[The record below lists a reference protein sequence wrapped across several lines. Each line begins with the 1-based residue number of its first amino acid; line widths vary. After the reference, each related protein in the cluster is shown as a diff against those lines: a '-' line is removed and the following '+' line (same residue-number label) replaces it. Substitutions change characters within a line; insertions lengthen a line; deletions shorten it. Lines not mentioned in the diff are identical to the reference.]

1 LRYDK
6 DFIRSKFKDL
16 FEYSL
21 DYIYVND
28 LKGNFLDAN
37 KIALDTLGYK
47 EEEIESLNFL
57 DVLADK
63 DQLIK
68 AMDITREIIQKGKQS
83 ERNTYKL
90 KSKNGHVLFLE
101 TYGIPLKKNN
111 EIYAIMGIGANITRR
126 KLAEGRLKESEKRFR
141 NLFQK
146 SPFGIIILN
155 FDGKIIE
162 SNPTTENL
170 TGYESTDFIHKH
182 FSQIPIIQTK
192 DIPTLTSLFNKMVNG
207 EHVNR
212 IDVEIKRKD
221 GNLIWINLQGS
232 VVQLENDSFI
242 QVIIQ
247 NISKRKEAELLI
259 NKELKTLHELDNT
272 RKKLM
277 IRISHELKTPLLLI
291 MGAIEYLF
299 ESRLIDI
306 NHKAAD
312 IISTVIRASSRL
324 EKLIENL
331 IDATRINYNKLQLNK
346 ENTNLNN
353 LVDESTED
361 IKFLIKKHQ
370 INLEKK
376 YIENIILSLDELRI
390 KQVITNILI
399 NALKNT
405 PPHGIIRIILEKN
418 DLHARLSIEDTGI
431 GLTQKETSMLFTQFG
446 KFERDEEELDFI
458 DIQGSG
464 LGLFISKAI
473 IDLHG
478 GQIWAE
484 SEGRNKGV
492 RFIITLPLED
502 Q

>member
-1 LRYDK
+1 MRYNK
-6 DFIRSKFKDL
+6 DFIRKKYRDL
-16 FEYSL
+16 FEHSL

-37 KIALDTLGYK
+37 KIALDALGYK

-63 DQLIK
+63 EQLIK
-68 AMDITREIIQKGKQS
+68 AMEITREIIQRGKQS
-83 ERNTYKL
+83 ERSTYKL
-90 KSKNGHVLFLE
+90 KSKDGHILFLE

-111 EIYAIMGIGANITRR
+111 EIYAIMGIGTNITRR
-126 KLAEGRLKESEKRFR
+126 KLAEVRLKESEKRFR

-146 SPFGIIILN
+146 SPFGIIILD
-155 FDGKIIE
+155 FEGKIIE
-162 SNPTTENL
+162 SNPTTEKL
-170 TGYESTDFIHKH
+170 TGYKSTDFIHKH
-182 FSQIPIIQTK
+182 FSQIPIIQMK
-192 DIPTLTSLFNKMVNG
+192 DIQILTELFNKMIDG
-207 EHVNR
+207 KHVHR
-212 IDVEIKRKD
+212 IDIEILKKD
-221 GNLIWINLQGS
+221 GNPIWTNLQGS
-232 VVQLENDSFI
+232 VIELENESFI
-242 QVIIQ
+242 QVIVQ
-247 NISKRKEAELLI
+247 NISKRKEAEMLI
-259 NKELKTLHELDNT
+259 NRELNKLHELDNT

-306 NHKAAD
+306 THKAAD
-312 IISTVIRASSRL
+312 ILKTVIRASSRL
-324 EKLIENL
+324 ERLIENL
-331 IDATRINYNKLQLNK
+331 IDATKINYNKLQLNK
-346 ENTNLNN
+346 KFTNLNN
-353 LVDESTED
+353 LVNESIED
-361 IKFLIKKHQ
+361 IKFLIKKRQ

-376 YIENIILSLDELRI
+376 IIENITLSLDELRI

-405 PPHGIIRIILEKN
+405 PPDGNIRIHLEKN

-431 GLTQKETSMLFTQFG
+431 GLTQKEMSLLFTQFG
-446 KFERDEEELDFI
+446 KFERDDEELEFI

-484 SEGRNKGV
+484 SEGRNKGAT
-492 RFIITLPLED
+492 FIITLPLTD
-502 Q
+502 